1 MAKEGTV
8 ADLDRAVRHWQHL
21 RDEER
26 GVEDYLRRW
35 ERRELHA
42 ARTYDGMMV
51 VELTLPLEEGEEVLR
66 LLDAAATAAFGNEPV
81 DGGSREPALS
91 PRRRVDA
98 LLDLLRAGSGSGSGP
113 GGADCYTLHLVA
125 DLDALAERFGLR
137 SELLDG
143 SPVATETLRRVPV
156 TVASSATC

>member
-1 MAKEGTV
+1 M
-8 ADLDRAVRHWQHL
+8 
-21 RDEER
+21 
-26 GVEDYLRRW
+26 
-35 ERRELHA
+35 
-42 ARTYDGMMV
+42 
-51 VELTLPLEEGEEVLR
+51 
-66 LLDAAATAAFGNEPV
+66 
-81 DGGSREPALS
+81 
-91 PRRRVDA
+91 
-98 LLDLLRAGSGSGSGP
+98 DLLRAGSGSGSGP